1 MATALIL
8 LAVVALIALL
18 AAAPAAPVK
27 RNPLPRNAGARRLNT
42 VPAPRRG
49 LHRSGS

>member
-27 RNPLPRNAGARRLNT
+27 RNQFPRTAGARRLRT

-49 LHRSGS
+49 YRRSGG